1 MADKANVTNAMRL
14 ARAAGID
21 FEVRTYEVDEDD
33 LSGITVARKTGMPPE
48 QVFKTLLLRGDKTGP
63 IVCLLPVELNVNL
76 KALAALSH
84 NKSVEMAA
92 QSELL
97 ALTGYVRGGCSPI
110 GMKKKYPT
118 YIDETCLLS
127 ERIAVSAGMRG
138 AQMLL
143 APSDLIAFC
152 GATVC
157 DVGM

>member
-14 ARAAGID
+14 ARTAGID

-33 LSGITVARKTGMPPE
+33 LSGLTVAHKTGMPPE

-63 IVCLLPVELNVNL
+63 IVCLLPVELSVNL
-76 KALAALSH
+76 KALAARSH

-127 ERIAVSAGMRG
+127 ERIAISAGMRG

-143 APSDLIAFC
+143 APGDLIAFC